1 MTVEEWAPRLA
12 AELGL
17 DTEIDIDTILG
28 IAGDVAHAVERK
40 AAPVSAFVI
49 GLAAGR
55 AGGTPEA
62 VARAV
67 AVTRALAAEAAEDG
81 EDGRE

>member
-1 MTVEEWAPRLA
+1 MTVEEWVPRLA
-12 AELGL
+12 AELGV
-17 DTEIDIDTILG
+17 DTEIDIDEILA

-55 AGGTPEA
+55 AGATPEA
-62 VARAV
+62 VADAIRA
-67 AVTRALAAEAAEDG
+67 TRDLAASAQG
-81 EDGRE
+81 

>member
-1 MTVEEWAPRLA
+1 MTVEEWIPRLA

-17 DTEIDIDTILG
+17 DTEVDVDAILA

-62 VARAV
+62 VAQAIRA
-67 AVTRALAAEAAEDG
+67 TRALIEQAAE
-81 EDGRE
+81 

>member
-1 MTVEEWAPRLA
+1 MTVEEWTPRLA

-17 DTEIDIDTILG
+17 DAEIDIDAILA

-49 GLAAGR
+49 GLAAGL
-55 AGGTPEA
+55 AGGSAED
-62 VARAV
+62 VAAAIERA
-67 AVTRALAAEAAEDG
+67 RALAAQPEA
-81 EDGRE
+81 

>member
-1 MTVEEWAPRLA
+1 MTVEEWVPRLV

-17 DTEIDIDTILG
+17 DSDVDIDAVLG

-55 AGGTPEA
+55 AGGTPED
-62 VARAV
+62 VAAAIER
-67 AVTRALAAEAAEDG
+67 TRALVASVDG
-81 EDGRE
+81 

>member
-1 MTVEEWAPRLA
+1 MTVEEWVPRLA
-12 AELGL
+12 AELGI
-17 DTEIDIDTILG
+17 DTEIDIDAILA

-55 AGGTPEA
+55 AGATPEA
-62 VARAV
+62 I
-67 AVTRALAAEAAEDG
+67 AEAIRATRDLALTQG
-81 EDGRE
+81 

>member
-1 MTVEEWAPRLA
+1 MTVEEWVPRLV

-17 DTEIDIDTILG
+17 ETEVDIDAILAV
-28 IAGDVAHAVERK
+28 AGDVAHAVERK

-55 AGGTPEA
+55 AGGSPEA
-62 VARAV
+62 VAEAV
-67 AVTRALAAEAAEDG
+67 ARTRALAERPAD
-81 EDGRE
+81 

>member
-12 AELGL
+12 AELGV
-17 DTEIDIDTILG
+17 DGEIDIEAILA

-55 AGGTPEA
+55 AGGTPED
-62 VARAV
+62 VAAAIRS
-67 AVTRALAAEAAEDG
+67 TRELVGAE
-81 EDGRE
+81 GRDESGDA

>member
-1 MTVEEWAPRLA
+1 MTVEEWVPRLA

-17 DTEIDIDTILG
+17 DAEIDIDAILA

-55 AGGTPEA
+55 AGGTPED
-62 VARAV
+62 VAAAIRA
-67 AVTRALAAEAAEDG
+67 TRELTRG
-81 EDGRE
+81 

>member
-1 MTVEEWAPRLA
+1 MTVEEWVPRLA
-12 AELGL
+12 AELGV
-17 DTEIDIDTILG
+17 DTEIDIDAILA

-55 AGGTPEA
+55 AGATPEA
-62 VARAV
+62 VADAIRA
-67 AVTRALAAEAAEDG
+67 TRDLAASAQG
-81 EDGRE
+81 